1 MTDNERERIAV
12 LESEVQHL
20 NKAIEKMSRRQDEM
34 YNLMMQTKGGWKTLV
49 LLAALSGVVGGT
61 LVKIGP
67 YLGYLPK

>member
-49 LLAALSGVVGGT
+49 LLAALSGVVGGA